1 MGLLVS
7 PNSSDENKEGMQMAG
22 REQLPRTAPDP
33 SAQLP
38 DAVSPQHT
46 LGTVWLAVVS
56 GTGNPIAGGRDGDD
70 QRNALCPVSYSS
82 VCGKAVCLPGRVCRV
97 LSRHIRNSSI

>member
-46 LGTVWLAVVS
+46 LGTV
-56 GTGNPIAGGRDGDD
+56 
-70 QRNALCPVSYSS
+70 
-82 VCGKAVCLPGRVCRV
+82 
-97 LSRHIRNSSI
+97 